1 MLNGAGL
8 KKTINEF
15 DCKKTKNG
23 YVLNA
28 TSNFG
33 GKTTRV
39 GNNEIMFADS
49 MARENLYNFIQF
61 YTWYFEET
69 EKDAE
74 DLLMNSV
81 YTVAYRQ
88 AETANKL
95 VEYLSAAKGSH

>member
-1 MLNGAGL
+1 MLNNNGL
-8 KKTINEF
+8 KKVVNEF
-15 DCKKTKNG
+15 DCKKTTNG
-23 YVLNA
+23 YVVDSQ
-28 TSNFG
+28 SNFG

-39 GNNEIMFADS
+39 RNEEIMFADS
-49 MARENLYNFIQF
+49 MVRENLYYAISF

-69 EKDAE
+69 EKEAE

-95 VEYLSAAKGSH
+95 VEHLSAAKGSS